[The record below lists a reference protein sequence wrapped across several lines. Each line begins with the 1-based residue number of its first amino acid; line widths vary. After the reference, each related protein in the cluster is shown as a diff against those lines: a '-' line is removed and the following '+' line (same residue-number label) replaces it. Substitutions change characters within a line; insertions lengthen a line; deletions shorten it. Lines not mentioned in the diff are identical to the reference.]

1 MSKQSRQTYITQY
14 FIEKDE
20 KDDNDNNENEK
31 NKNKK
36 NIIRGYNPRTDS
48 WHCIECG
55 IDMGKMNSRQFC
67 GKIYCLYS

>member
-1 MSKQSRQTYITQY
+1 MSKKHQQTYITNY
-14 FIEKDE
+14 FKEIEKDE
-20 KDDNDNNENEK
+20 KDEKNNEKKNEK
-31 NKNKK
+31 
-36 NIIRGYNPRTDS
+36 IRGYNPHTDS